1 MLDRDLGGV
10 GDGGEVD
17 LPVILEQELPIGG
30 KGPKLP
36 VAGRNSEGGKQ
47 RQKIFGRSWNIT
59 FSFRQ
64 KFVLFLYY
72 ILYVIYN

>member
-47 RQKIFGRSWNIT
+47 RQKIFGRELEHH
-59 FSFRQ
+59 
-64 KFVLFLYY
+64 VLLSTEICIYFYIIYY
-72 ILYVIYN
+72 M